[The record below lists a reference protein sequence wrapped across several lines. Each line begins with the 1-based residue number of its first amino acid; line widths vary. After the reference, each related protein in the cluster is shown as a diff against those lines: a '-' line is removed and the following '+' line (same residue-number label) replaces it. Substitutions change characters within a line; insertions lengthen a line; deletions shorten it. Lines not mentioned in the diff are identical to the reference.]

1 MSLLS
6 GIFGDPQLDNIDS
19 QIDNIIHTLP
29 LKNERN
35 SESENNVSE
44 LIHQFLAIDDKFS
57 SDEKIKKNIFYQNI
71 KDKSSLTN
79 DINTLLDKL
88 SIEPDRANRYKI
100 YEEIYGTIP
109 MIKKMMKVWLANLL
123 QKNPVSGKSLL
134 VKELEDEEINT
145 DLQDEDLE
153 NKKEIA
159 RLFIDNIIDY
169 FDIVGKLKERILP
182 YQQMYGDAFVEIV
195 NLKNFKLY
203 NKDELD
209 NNDLF
214 IGESV
219 IPKTKK
225 NHIIYESDDQK
236 IKRISKKIETA
247 SFEDACDLFADIFID
262 TNYDPLETLTLENSL
277 DDHKNRTI
285 VLQEN
290 NKHTDSIETFYE
302 YVQNNAG
309 ELKPFL
315 KLKNSNSA
323 GIKKKRG
330 RPKKSLQES
339 TVILNKLNSEIDLSQ
354 LFMMI
359 HKPTNILILET
370 NYGSK
375 IGYLEISEKENIQ
388 STNITQQLSTI
399 IGRIV
404 SVSQNKIDSKEEILA
419 RIVRSMIKKILSNQK
434 VKDNDPEKIIKSLK
448 PEVLN
453 SIKRLIIETDKDN
466 PKRIVF
472 KKLKTRYI
480 PLEKMF
486 HFQVP
491 SSEYYPYGQS
501 FIDPLVL
508 QAKLYILSQ
517 LSNIIMKLSRAAPV
531 RKWIVDVGATQGQAK
546 YIQQLKREM
555 YNQRVTIDNILSF
568 KSMPKIL
575 SDFKDIAVYRKGGVS
590 HLDMEVQSLGDAS
603 VKVQDLQDQ
612 REELIALSV
621 YN

>member
-6 GIFGDPQLDNIDS
+6 GIFSDPQLDTIDS
-19 QIDNIIHTLP
+19 QIDNIISTLP
-29 LKNERN
+29 LKNDRN
-35 SESENNVSE
+35 PESESNVSE

-57 SDEKIKKNIFYQNI
+57 NEEKIKKNIFYQNI

-109 MIKKMMKVWLANLL
+109 MIKKMMKVWLANLV

-134 VKELEDEEINT
+134 VKELEDEEIST
-145 DLQDEDLE
+145 DLSDEEFE

-159 RLFIDNIIDY
+159 RMFIDNIIDY

-195 NLKNFKLY
+195 NLKNFRLF
-203 NKDELD
+203 NKDDPD
-209 NNDLF
+209 NNELF

-219 IPKTKK
+219 IPKPKK
-225 NHIIYESDDQK
+225 NHILYESDDQK

-247 SFEDACDLFADIFID
+247 SFEDACDLFAEIFID

-277 DDHKNRTI
+277 DDHKSRTI

-315 KLKNSNSA
+315 KLKNPNSA
-323 GIKKKRG
+323 GAKKKRG

-339 TVILNKLNSEIDLSQ
+339 HADLNKLNAEFKKRYNRELDLSQ
-354 LFMMI
+354 LFMMV

-370 NYGSK
+370 NYGTK

-419 RIVRSMIKKILSNQK
+419 RIVRSMIKKILAAQK

-517 LSNIIMKLSRAAPV
+517 LSNIIMKL
-531 RKWIVDVGATQGQAK
+531 
-546 YIQQLKREM
+546 
-555 YNQRVTIDNILSF
+555 
-568 KSMPKIL
+568 
-575 SDFKDIAVYRKGGVS
+575 
-590 HLDMEVQSLGDAS
+590 
-603 VKVQDLQDQ
+603 
-612 REELIALSV
+612 
-621 YN
+621 